1 MPQMSGMEVARRVR
15 EKRPGLP
22 VLFMSGYTDRTLQET
37 EQLPADVDVM
47 QKPFTSTVLATRV
60 RRALDNGRPDV
71 KRKTTSR

>member
-1 MPQMSGMEVARRVR
+1 
-15 EKRPGLP
+15 
-22 VLFMSGYTDRTLQET
+22 MSGYTDRTLQET

-71 KRKTTSR
+71 KRKTTSP